1 MNMLQ
6 AARRFVVDTF
16 YMRLLSFILNQL
28 IIRFA
33 NPVIIGVAAIQL
45 ELLLSSLLFLSR
57 EAIRLALLRAN
68 ISEKIKFKQFINLS
82 WIPALFLLL
91 IWVSSMFFKHTW
103 SPSVSPQVVQ
113 LYILGA
119 LFEVCGEPF
128 FNFYNHQIQLRPRV
142 FAESIAVTTRSLAT
156 YILVIYFKM
165 GIKGFGIAQ
174 VCYGMVYFTIL
185 LNCNS
190 QHQEY
195 HNYTL
200 ELTDFNPS
208 FLTIPKE
215 SKHKPTYYQI
225 FQYQFGAENLQNLY
239 ATGPFF
245 IFKHILTEGDKIVLS
260 SIHSN
265 YDQGIYAVLN
275 NYVSLI
281 ARIVFY
287 PIEESSRIAFS
298 QMTIQLKNE
307 KSNSDSAAILRLQ
320 CQLLYRLTLS
330 ISIFGLL
337 FPLFG
342 VNYARLAIN
351 LFLGSQWRREETVNT
366 LVAFCPYVL
375 ILGLNGITE
384 AYVHTVI
391 PSFYFGDV
399 NLNLFNSSIV
409 FSIVAFPLV
418 ASFGTAGVVMANT
431 ISMAVR
437 ILLNF
442 QLILKSLTNAASMY
456 SKAIDPVEGIHVT
469 KLYQG
474 FSIPRVD
481 EYIPL
486 NLHLVL
492 CACFLLPFASSIKY
506 ARSTMNFFD
515 GAEHVAIGICC
526 LAYYSYSVWQS
537 YESELG
543 SIYSSFFQRG
553 GRTGE

>member
-1 MNMLQ
+1 MLQ
-6 AARRFVVDTF
+6 ASRRFVLDTF
-16 YMRLLSFILNQL
+16 SMRLLSFVLNQL

-68 ISEKIKFKQFINLS
+68 ISDKLKFKQFINLS
-82 WIPALFLLL
+82 WIPALFLLI
-91 IWVSSMFFKHTW
+91 IWISFMFFKQTW
-103 SPSVSPQVVQ
+103 SANVSPQVVQ

-119 LFEVCGEPF
+119 LFEVCGEPL
-128 FNFYNHQIQLRPRV
+128 FNFYNHQILLRPRV
-142 FAESIAVTTRSLAT
+142 LAESLAVTIRSLT
-156 YILVIYFKM
+156 TCILVIYFQM
-165 GIKGFGIAQ
+165 GIQGFGIAQ
-174 VCYGMVYFTIL
+174 VCFGIVYFTIL
-185 LNCNS
+185 LNCNT
-190 QHQEY
+190 QHHEC
-195 HNYTL
+195 HNYTI
-200 ELTDFNPS
+200 ELNDFNPC
-208 FLTIPKE
+208 FLPLPKD

-225 FQYQFGAENLQNLY
+225 FQHQFGVENLQNLY

-245 IFKHILTEGDKIVLS
+245 IFKHILTEGDKIILS

-265 YDQGIYAVLN
+265 YDQGIYAILN

-281 ARIVFY
+281 ARLVFY

-298 QMTIQLKNE
+298 QMTLHLKNE
-307 KSNSDSAAILRLQ
+307 KSTTDSTAILKQQ

-330 ISIFGLL
+330 ISIFGVL

-342 VNYARLAIN
+342 MNYARLAIN
-351 LFLGSQWRREETVNT
+351 MFLGSQWRREETVRT

-442 QLILKSLTNAASMY
+442 QLILKSLTSAATLY
-456 SKAIDPVEGIHVT
+456 SKSIDPVDGIHVT
-469 KLYQG
+469 KVYQG
-474 FSIPRVD
+474 FFLPRID
-481 EYIPL
+481 EYVPM

-492 CACFLLPFASSIKY
+492 IACFCFTFASSMKY
-506 ARSTMNFFD
+506 SRSAMTMVD
-515 GAEHVAIGICC
+515 GAEHITIGVLC
-526 LAYYSYSVWQS
+526 LAYYTYSIWQS
-537 YESELG
+537 YESDLG
-543 SIYSSFFQRG
+543 SIYSSFLQRSG
-553 GRTGE
+553 